1 MMMMMMMMVVVMV
14 VVAMMMMVVVM
25 VMVVV
30 AMLVAAVM
38 MVVVVVM
45 MMMMMMMTMCVCCR
59 AAKEI
64 HMKHQA
70 PVISVCVIDRCAVP
84 LPAPFEVENECAR
97 PPDMS
102 GGHAVVICSEEQLKV
117 VDTLVISLSLVE
129 SGVV

>member
-1 MMMMMMMMVVVMV
+1 MMMMMVVVVVVMMVMVV
-14 VVAMMMMVVVM
+14 VVAMMM
-25 VMVVV
+25 
-30 AMLVAAVM
+30 
-38 MVVVVVM
+38 VVVVM
-45 MMMMMMMTMCVCCR
+45 MMMTVCVCCR

-117 VDTLVISLSLVE
+117 VDTLMISLSLVE